1 MRAEATQRVALV
13 FSLLD
18 ANGNGVLEAE
28 DFTLMGDRVVA
39 AAPRCGQAA
48 KDAMRAAFERYWT
61 TLLTELDANGDGVIS
76 FEEYTACVLSPER
89 FDATITGFAQALA
102 ALGDPDGDGLIERP
116 DFMALM
122 TAIGFERGNID
133 ALFDAFGPTADDRI
147 AVPTWVEGIRDY
159 YAPDKAGIPG
169 DHLVA
174 GVGPGTGAMA

>member
-18 ANGNGVLEAE
+18 ANGNGVLDAE

-39 AAPRCGQAA
+39 VASRSDDAA

-89 FDATITGFAQALA
+89 FDATITAFAEALA
-102 ALGDPDGDGLIERP
+102 TLGDPDGDGLIERP

-122 TAIGFERGNID
+122 TAIGFEPGNID
-133 ALFDAFGPTADDRI
+133 ALFDAFGPTAEDRI
-147 AVPTWVEGIRDY
+147 PVPTWVEGIRDY

-169 DHLVA
+169 DHLVT
-174 GVGPGTGAMA
+174 GTGSGSAA